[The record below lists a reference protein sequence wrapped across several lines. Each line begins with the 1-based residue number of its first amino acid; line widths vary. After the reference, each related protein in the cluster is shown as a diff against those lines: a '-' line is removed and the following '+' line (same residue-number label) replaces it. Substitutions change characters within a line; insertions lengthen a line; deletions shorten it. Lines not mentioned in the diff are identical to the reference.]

1 MTVLTEAVEDIE
13 SELEVMLSF
22 DGLIGDLFRPKS
34 SVDELSFPLIL
45 EATVLMG
52 ILCCCEELATFA
64 DTSSSWELDLTKL
77 FPN

>member
-1 MTVLTEAVEDIE
+1 MTVFTEAVDDIE

-22 DGLIGDLFRPKS
+22 DGLMGDLFSPKS
-34 SVDELSFPLIL
+34 SVDELSFPLIF

-52 ILCCCEELATFA
+52 ILCCCAELTGLD